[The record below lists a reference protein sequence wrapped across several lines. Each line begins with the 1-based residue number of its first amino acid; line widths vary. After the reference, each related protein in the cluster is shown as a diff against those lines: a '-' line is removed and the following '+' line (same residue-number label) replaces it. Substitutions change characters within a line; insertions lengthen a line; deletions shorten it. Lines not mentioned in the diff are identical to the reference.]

1 MRKLITA
8 LFAVVLALGSVGP
21 VEAGWNEG
29 VVAFKAGNYSAAAKE
44 FQAVVEASPNYAEGY
59 FMLGRSLAKLNRHE
73 DAVNALRKAYDL
85 SPSKVDFQFALANAY
100 LDAKRYGDA
109 AQLYERINPSA
120 LPAALQA
127 VYHKNKSFALEKSGR
142 GSEAAAALAATARS
156 SPNDAS
162 AQYAYGVAAYNAG
175 NTAAAVQALGRAAQ
189 IEATAKHR
197 EAYVKALL
205 LQARE
210 DSSKKTS
217 SYATAAEQAKA
228 LVAQNA
234 SYDNLITLGEAQLG
248 AKQYPGA
255 VDSFQKAVT
264 KKSNDWLAYYYLGQ
278 AQERVG
284 QYSAAET
291 ALERALRTN
300 PTAQNEKRIYRQI
313 GFVKEKLRNFEEAKV
328 AYIRAG
334 DQASVARL
342 EQNAE
347 IAQENR
353 QIEEH
358 NRQIERMREEQEA
371 LERELRELE
380 EPPRF

>member
-21 VEAGWNEG
+21 VEAGWDEG

-59 FMLGRSLAKLNRHE
+59 FMLGQSLAQLNRHE

-85 SPSKVDFQFALANAY
+85 SPSKINFQFALANAY
-100 LDAKRYGDA
+100 LGAKRYGDA
-109 AQLYERINPSA
+109 GQLYDRINPSSLSGA
-120 LPAALQA
+120 HQAA
-127 VYHKNKSFALEKSGR
+127 YHKNKAIALDKSGR
-142 GSEAAAALAATARS
+142 GSEAIAALQATARS
-156 SPNDAS
+156 SPNDVA
-162 AQYAYGVAAYNAG
+162 AQYAYGVAAYNSG
-175 NTAAAVQALGRAAQ
+175 ETGAAVQALARAVQ
-189 IEATAKHR
+189 LEASAKHR
-197 EAYVKALL
+197 EAYVKALVR
-205 LQARE
+205 QARE

-217 SYATAAEQAKA
+217 NYARAVEHARA
-228 LVAQNA
+228 LAVQNA
-234 SYDNLITLGEAQLG
+234 SYDNLMTLGEAQLG

-255 VDSFQKAVT
+255 VDSFQKAAA
-264 KKSNDWLAYYYLGQ
+264 KKGDDWLAHFYLSQ
-278 AQERVG
+278 AQTATG
-284 QYSAAET
+284 QYAAAEA
-291 ALERALRTN
+291 ALERALRTG

-334 DQASVARL
+334 DQASVARI